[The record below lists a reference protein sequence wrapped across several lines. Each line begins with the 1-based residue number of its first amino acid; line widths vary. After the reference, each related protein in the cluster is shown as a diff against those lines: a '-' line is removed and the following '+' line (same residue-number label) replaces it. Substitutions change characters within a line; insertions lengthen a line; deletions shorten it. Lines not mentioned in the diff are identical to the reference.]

1 MENTTPKT
9 NPYQGLF
16 NQTSEEARRIL
27 NPDRVLFEPD
37 FIGKKEKLPSL
48 QQGQPANDNDRNVF
62 WVKLRAFF
70 SGEGPV
76 QGASIEGL
84 LPATFAPFIG
94 KQQVEE
100 VYPIFV
106 SETEHA
112 NLEKL
117 LTDRSKLQSDN
128 SHFHLLEKFLP
139 QLVQNIR
146 NQVGNEEVVSFEDAL
161 SAGFQ
166 NFRNEVELGKE
177 DRRYLMVLLGE
188 LERNLPKDGALVPFG
203 IRTPYY
209 LLSAA
214 LEYNREPK
222 LELIEKLNLLFKTI
236 TGLFENE
243 KLARDNKTPHS
254 DDSLGFAGTMVDLD
268 ALASVSP
275 SASTEPLSE
284 NRFKRFEQILADLK
298 VAEQALSKNGWMI
311 IEAGFANRIGKNL
324 VSIFENSDIATV
336 ETGKVCEATLKLFNT
351 NMKAVSNAIAAIRKA
366 ELEIKGNYDAA
377 FHDSYFENFDWRQ
390 FTNEELSAC
399 PITMAVVDDA
409 ELIKEELGGFS
420 DLLARDLPIRL
431 LAIRTED
438 LELSDTAELRIR
450 QELASIAIAHRN
462 TYVYQSVLV
471 DPDRSLNGIYNGLRL
486 TSPSVFHFLLPNEDN
501 NVNPLLWSS
510 AAIESRAFP
519 TLNYSG
525 MSESSW
531 GSRWNIDHNP
541 QIQNN
546 WTEHEVTLK
555 DNEVLNIVFT
565 YADFMSL
572 EKDCYTEFAKVD
584 AQFWTNDLVP
594 LSDYLTSSSEEQI
607 GKVPFIWM
615 IDEELTIYRVAV
627 SWKATMAS
635 LERLDHWRYLQEN
648 SGVHNYHAEHALE
661 EREADLSIEARQ
673 EIDKLKTEHEKE
685 LQKVRDES
693 TDKAMEH
700 LTSVLLDLDPASF
713 VPSSTVQPKVTTAAK
728 TEAPVESKTEKSAVQ
743 KEEIDDDLGS
753 IEAWIDTPLC
763 TTCDECTG
771 INDKVFMYNGDKKA
785 YIKDAKA
792 GTFADLVKAAESCT
806 VSIIHPGTPLN
817 PNEPGLDDLIARAA
831 KFN

>member
-1 MENTTPKT
+1 MENTTLKT

-27 NPDRVLFEPD
+27 HPEVALSEPD
-37 FIGKKEKLPSL
+37 FVGKTEKLPTL
-48 QQGQPANDNDRNVF
+48 QPEQFATDEEKDAF
-62 WVKLRAFF
+62 WTKLRAFF
-70 SGEGPV
+70 NGEDAPHGSG
-76 QGASIEGL
+76 IDGL

-100 VYPIFV
+100 VYPLFV

-117 LTDRSKLQSDN
+117 LTDRCKLQSGHA
-128 SHFHLLEKFLP
+128 HFHLLEQFLP
-139 QLVQNIR
+139 RLVQNIR
-146 NQVGNEEVVSFEDAL
+146 NEVGNQEVVAFDDAL

-166 NFRNEVELGKE
+166 SFRDEVELSQK
-177 DRRYLMVLLGE
+177 DRSHLMVLLGE
-188 LERNLPKDGALVPFG
+188 LERNLPEEGALVPFG

-214 LEYNREPK
+214 LEYNRGPK
-222 LELIEKLNLLFKTI
+222 IELINKLNLLLKTI
-236 TGLFENE
+236 TALFDSE
-243 KLARDNKTPHS
+243 KLARSNRTPHS
-254 DDSLGFAGTMVDLD
+254 DDSLGFAGSMVDLD
-268 ALASVSP
+268 VLASISP
-275 SASTEPLSE
+275 NASTEPLSDERFARFGQIIE
-284 NRFKRFEQILADLK
+284 NLK
-298 VAEQALSKNGWMI
+298 VAEQAFSKNSWMI
-311 IEAGFANRIGKNL
+311 IESGFANRIGENL

-336 ETGKVCEATLKLFNT
+336 KSGKVCEATLKLFDA
-351 NMKAVSNAIAAIRKA
+351 NMKAVSNAIVAMRKA
-366 ELEIKGNYDAA
+366 ELEIKGNYDSV

-390 FTNEELSAC
+390 FTTEELSAC

-409 ELIKEELGGFS
+409 ELIKEELGAFS

-431 LAIRTED
+431 LAIRAED

-450 QELASIAIAHRN
+450 QELASITIAHRN

-471 DPDRSLNGIYNGLRL
+471 DPDRSLSGIYNGLRL
-486 TSPSVFHFLLPNEDN
+486 SSPSVFHFLLPNQEND
-501 NVNPLLWSS
+501 VNPLLWSS

-525 MSESSW
+525 MSETSW

-541 QIQNN
+541 QVQNN
-546 WTEHEVTLK
+546 WPEHELKLK
-555 DNEVLNIVFT
+555 DDEVLSTVFT

-572 EKDCYTEFAKVD
+572 EKDCYPEFMKVD
-584 AQFWTNDLVP
+584 AQFCTDDLVP
-594 LSDYLTSSSEEQI
+594 LSTYLTTTSEERT

-615 IDEELTIYRVAV
+615 IDDEWTIYRVAV

-648 SGVHNYHAEHALE
+648 GGVHNYHAQHALK
-661 EREADLSIEARQ
+661 EREADLSVDAQ
-673 EIDKLKTEHEKE
+673 KEIDKLKAEHKKE

-713 VPSSTVQPKVTTAAK
+713 VPSSTSHPKVASAVK
-728 TEAPVESKTEKSAVQ
+728 TEVLEANEAVQ
-743 KEEIDDDLGS
+743 KPEQKEEVEDDLGS
-753 IEAWIDTPLC
+753 AEAWIETPLC
-763 TTCDECTG
+763 TTCDECTN
-771 INDKVFMYNGDKKA
+771 INDKVFKYNGDKKA
-785 YIKDAKA
+785 YIEDAKA
-792 GTFADLVKAAESCT
+792 GTFAEIVKAAENCT

-817 PNEPGLDDLIARAA
+817 PNEPGLEDLIARAE